1 MNCCCCCDDRSPV
14 EREDDRTQQAVL
26 GLLLLAHPGQRSI
39 EEVIREE
46 SDPPDDAMARD
57 RVENAIRDLVGAGLL
72 HRHASFVFA
81 TRAAVRAD
89 ELKA

>member
-1 MNCCCCCDDRSPV
+1 MRCCCCDDDRSPV
-14 EREDDRTQQAVL
+14 KREDDRTQQSVL

-46 SDPPDDAMARD
+46 SDPHDDAVARD
-57 RVENAIRDLVGAGLL
+57 RIENAIRDLVGAGLL
-72 HRHASFVFA
+72 HRNGSFVFA

-89 ELKA
+89 ELTV

>member
-1 MNCCCCCDDRSPV
+1 MSCCRCDDDRSPV
-14 EREDDRTQQAVL
+14 EREADRIQQSVL

-46 SDPPDDAMARD
+46 SDPLDDAMARD

-72 HRHASFVFA
+72 HSNGQFVFA

-89 ELKA
+89 ELKF